1 VPDEISLS
9 LPNELLKRLLE
20 LASETGLSVEEL
32 VAESLDESLQQAE
45 DATD

>member
-1 VPDEISLS
+1 VSDEITLT
-9 LPNELLKRLLE
+9 LPNELLKRLQK

-45 DATD
+45 DVTD